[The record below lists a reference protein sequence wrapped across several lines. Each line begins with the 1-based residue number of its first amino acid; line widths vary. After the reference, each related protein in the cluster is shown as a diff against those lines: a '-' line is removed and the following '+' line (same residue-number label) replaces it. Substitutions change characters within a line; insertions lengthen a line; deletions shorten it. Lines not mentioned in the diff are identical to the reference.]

1 MSLSYHYDQT
11 DDALD
16 ISLAHGEVART
27 EQIDSGTLVDLD
39 ERGRVLSIEVIRPA
53 RPWPLEPILQRYSVG
68 DDDARLLHSLRSGVF
83 GEPAE
88 LAAQAQA
95 GELVT
100 AS

>member
-39 ERGRVLSIEVIRPA
+39 ERGRVLSIEV
-53 RPWPLEPILQRYSVG
+53 